1 MRAAPVFADTSYFVA
16 LVNPADE
23 AHARA
28 VQQAELHPLVITTEA
43 ILVELGNGLAA
54 MRWRWLAVR
63 LINMLRSNPN
73 VKVVPV
79 TTELLNTAL
88 DLFAS
93 HADKEWGVTD
103 CISFVVMRQLKRTR
117 VLTLNHHF
125 TQAGFELIL

>member
-1 MRAAPVFADTSYFVA
+1 MKHMPEPCNK
-16 LVNPADE
+16 LNC
-23 AHARA
+23 
-28 VQQAELHPLVITTEA
+28 HPRVITTEA

-54 MRWRWLAVR
+54 LRWRWLAVR
-63 LINMLRSNPN
+63 LINMLRSNSD
-73 VKVVPV
+73 VKIVPV
-79 TTELLNTAL
+79 TTELLNKAL

-93 HADKEWGVTD
+93 RDDKEWGVTD